1 VIGFVISIHVLG
13 MFFFSPFI
21 GAFADRLGRPATLLA
36 GAAALWAALAL
47 AGSSPQGASWRIGVG
62 LFLLGLGWSCCT
74 VAASALIT
82 ESTPLESRTDVQGA
96 ADLVMNV
103 SAALA
108 GLVAGVVVELLGFG
122 SLNVFAGVL
131 VLGVLAAVA
140 VSRREPALAST

>member
-1 VIGFVISIHVLG
+1 
-13 MFFFSPFI
+13 
-21 GAFADRLGRPATLLA
+21 
-36 GAAALWAALAL
+36 
-47 AGSSPQGASWRIGVG
+47 
-62 LFLLGLGWSCCT
+62 

-122 SLNVFAGVL
+122 ALNVFAGVL